1 MSYRVHRI
9 RIITGLLCVILF
21 AGCETNHH
29 NYYYVVQNSADT
41 TGKVLLTY
49 SLNEVTETQ
58 YRWLEPD
65 ESLEIY
71 ERKGVSGD
79 DVWNIETSALIY
91 AVPTLVATNQDA
103 TKMTEE
109 LSQRSYWPPQPDKQN
124 GNGIYVLKITDDF
137 FVLEKQDYCYRI
149 HNMTDDSLF
158 VTSSLLGDSRRRD
171 TIVSGQAANI
181 GEVKIYT
188 YNENLQS
195 TAKYVE
201 KKLSGISSLTVKYK
215 EDSKNID
222 FKKYKSLNL
231 QIEKQK
237 CTLII
242 DQSIFN

>member
-1 MSYRVHRI
+1 MSYRFHRI
-9 RIITGLLCVILF
+9 IIGLLCAILL

-29 NYYYVVQNSADT
+29 NYYYVVQNSVDT
-41 TGKVLLTY
+41 TGNVLLTY
-49 SLNEVTETQ
+49 SLNGVTETQ

-79 DVWNIETSALIY
+79 NVWDIETSAVIY
-91 AVPTLVATNQDA
+91 AVPTLVAINRDA

-109 LSQRSYWPPQPDKQN
+109 LSQRSYWPSQPDNQN

-137 FVLEKQDYCYRI
+137 FVLEKQGCDYHI
-149 HNMTDDSLF
+149 HNMTNDSLF
-158 VTSSLLGDSRRRD
+158 VTSSLLGDSRKRD
-171 TIVSGQAANI
+171 TIVSGQTANI
-181 GEVKIYT
+181 GGVEIYT

-195 TAKYVE
+195 TDKYIE

-222 FKKYKSLNL
+222 LKKYKSLNL